1 MGQKTDE
8 TPKYITSIGGQA
20 LVEGILMRGPKVIEV
35 AVRTPDGTIDAEP
48 MDFVPLRDRYPVLR
62 LPILRGVASFIE
74 SLMMGYKALQTSM
87 DKSGMTELEEAT
99 EEDSKLD
106 RWLDEHLGDK
116 LGPIV
121 AVIGGV
127 LGVILA
133 VALFFFLPTVCFNGL
148 QSVFGDGISGLRSPF
163 EGVFRLVIFIVY
175 MGLMGFQSDI
185 KRMFRYHGAE
195 HKTIFCYEAGLPLTV
210 ENIRKQRRFHP
221 RCGTSF
227 MVLMILIGILI
238 GIFIP
243 FENPF
248 LRTPVKILCIPIV
261 MGLGYELIRY
271 CGRHDNVLTKIIA
284 QPGLWMQRLT
294 VKEPDDSMIEVAIAA
309 MEPVI
314 PENGEDR
321 IAV

>member
-1 MGQKTDE
+1 MGQKTAE

-20 LVEGILMRGPKVIEV
+20 LIEGILMRGPKVIEV

-48 MDFVPLRDRYPVLR
+48 MDFVPLRDRYPILR

-133 VALFFFLPTVCFNGL
+133 VALFFLPA
-148 QSVFGDGISGLRSPF
+148 DR
-163 EGVFRLVIFIVY
+163 
-175 MGLMGFQSDI
+175 
-185 KRMFRYHGAE
+185 
-195 HKTIFCYEAGLPLTV
+195 
-210 ENIRKQRRFHP
+210 
-221 RCGTSF
+221 
-227 MVLMILIGILI
+227 VL
-238 GIFIP
+238 
-243 FENPF
+243 
-248 LRTPVKILCIPIV
+248 
-261 MGLGYELIRY
+261 
-271 CGRHDNVLTKIIA
+271 
-284 QPGLWMQRLT
+284 
-294 VKEPDDSMIEVAIAA
+294 
-309 MEPVI
+309 
-314 PENGEDR
+314 
-321 IAV
+321 